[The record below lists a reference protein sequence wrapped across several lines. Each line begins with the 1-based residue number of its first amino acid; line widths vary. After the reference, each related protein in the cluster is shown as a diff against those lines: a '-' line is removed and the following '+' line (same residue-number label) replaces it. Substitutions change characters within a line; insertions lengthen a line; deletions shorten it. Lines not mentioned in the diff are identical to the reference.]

1 MCVLICI
8 VQYIYT
14 CVELNC
20 IYKSIINTVCIYLVE
35 LEVWNKQL
43 FLYNQNFTTII
54 LPINN

>member
-14 CVELNC
+14 YVELNC

-43 FLYNQNFTTII
+43 FLYNQKFTPII
-54 LPINN
+54 LPIND